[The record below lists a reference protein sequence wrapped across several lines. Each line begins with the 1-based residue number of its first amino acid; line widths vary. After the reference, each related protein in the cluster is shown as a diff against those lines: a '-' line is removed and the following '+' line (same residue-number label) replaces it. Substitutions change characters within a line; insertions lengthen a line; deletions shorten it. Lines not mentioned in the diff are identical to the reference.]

1 MSDAPPGYPVGYK
14 KPPLHSR
21 FQKGQSGNPEGGRLH
36 RRHDGPLAALLEA
49 ALDARMAARSR
60 RPRTRRQA
68 IVVGLVEK
76 STAGDLGAVKLL
88 LDLVLRAEL
97 AAPPPRRPA
106 SAKTTRAPSCCANS
120 TASPPPRRPGRL
132 AGRNRAPPATAPHC
146 ADDDGFRSAQPIL
159 LARDRVG

>member
-76 STAGDLGAVKLL
+76 SAAGDLGAVKLL

-97 AAPPPRRPA
+97 AAPPPGIGEDDP
-106 SAKTTRAPSCCANS
+106 RAFLLRELN
-120 TASPPPRRPGRL
+120 RL
-132 AGRNRAPPATAPHC
+132 AAAPTTGEAGGTEPGAAGNSATL
-146 ADDDGFRSAQPIL
+146 R
-159 LARDRVG
+159 R